1 MGYFFLLFF
10 SLFSPVFLSPQIH
23 KYSFALCVTTPD
35 QILADQLAICKRLH
49 WLLVYA
55 IALVAF
61 SKHLMHLNVCEITT
75 KCFWFFFSMTWCRIS
90 FPFCGKPKVA
100 SVYLAKILS
109 LDAFGSVMPNKE
121 VIRCN
126 F

>member
-1 MGYFFLLFF
+1 M
-10 SLFSPVFLSPQIH
+10 H

-35 QILADQLAICKRLH
+35 QILADQLAICKRLY

-55 IALVAF
+55 IALVAS
-61 SKHLMHLNVCEITT
+61 SKHLVHLNVSEIYHSV
-75 KCFWFFFSMTWCRIS
+75 FFFSMTWCRIS

-100 SVYLAKILS
+100 TVYLAKILS